1 VTPPR
6 RRRRSRQLTPMELE
20 IMRVLWSEG
29 PCTVQDVQARLPG
42 PRLAY
47 NTVQTVLT
55 ILWRKKQVT
64 RTRRGRAFVHQ
75 PAVTRQRTARTALR
89 ELIATLFEGSP
100 GALMMA
106 VLGHEP
112 LTRDEIRRIRRML
125 RQHDDDSA

>member
-1 VTPPR
+1 
-6 RRRRSRQLTPMELE
+6 MELE
-20 IMRVLWSEG
+20 IMRVLWSAG
-29 PCTVQDVQARLPG
+29 PSTVQAVQMQLPA

-64 RTRRGRAFVHQ
+64 RTLRGRAFVYH
-75 PAVTRQRTARTALR
+75 PAVTRQKTARTAVR

-106 VLGHEP
+106 ILGHEP
-112 LTRDEIRRIRRML
+112 LSRGEVRRIRRML
-125 RQHDDDSA
+125 EQYRNASS

>member
-1 VTPPR
+1 
-6 RRRRSRQLTPMELE
+6 MELE

-29 PCTVQDVQARLPG
+29 PCTVQAVQSRLPP

-64 RTRRGRAFVHQ
+64 RALRGRAFVYE
-75 PAVTRQRTARTALR
+75 PAVTRQITATTALR

-100 GALMMA
+100 TALVMA
-106 VLGHEP
+106 ILGNEP
-112 LTRDEIRRIRRML
+112 LTRDDMRRL
-125 RQHDDDSA
+125 RQM